1 MQPKSTFMPKET
13 NASSVSFSAG
23 EKVSHT
29 KWGIGTVVSVTNTA
43 DGQEVKVAFAGAG
56 IRSLLTKYAVLKKV

>member
-1 MQPKSTFMPKET
+1 ST
-13 NASSVSFSAG
+13 SFVAG
-23 EKVSHT
+23 DKVSHA
-29 KWGIGTVVSVTNTA
+29 KWGVGTVVSVVNTA